1 MGNVLIDE
9 KSHENIL
16 IFDISCKTSIGPK
29 PLCVRFNQV
38 DGFIRVYDG
47 NRYLAFFRL
56 ERHDDTDNWIRYLVS
71 LKSGI
76 TYILQK
82 SKLILMIGKLLTL
95 HNVVIF
101 IKSVLNEDQNHYYYN
116 AFLEVCS

>member
-1 MGNVLIDE
+1 MIFEILYKTLIVA
-9 KSHENIL
+9 
-16 IFDISCKTSIGPK
+16 K
-29 PLCVRFNQV
+29 PFRIRFNQV

-76 TYILQK
+76 TYIFDLYFTK
-82 SKLILMIGKLLTL
+82 
-95 HNVVIF
+95 
-101 IKSVLNEDQNHYYYN
+101 IKVDSYDRKIINF
-116 AFLEVCS
+116 A